1 MIELRRYVGG
11 RGKDVYGEW
20 FSRLKDP
27 RAKAK
32 IAIRLDRLAL
42 GKLGDCKP
50 LREGLCELRIDW
62 DLGIGCTTRCWARHA
77 CFCLAAAIRNSSP
90 RILSGRPPA

>member
-1 MIELRRYVGG
+1 MYF
-11 RGKDVYGEW
+11 GEW

-42 GKLGDCKP
+42 GKFGDCK
-50 LREGLCELRIDW
+50 RSVKGFANSESIG

-77 CFCLAAAIRNSSP
+77 CFCLAAAIRNSSL

>member
-1 MIELRRYVGG
+1 VIELRRYVGG

-42 GKLGDCKP
+42 GKFGDCK
-50 LREGLCELRIDW
+50 RSVKGFANSESIG
-62 DLGIGCTTRCWARHA
+62 DLGYRVYYTMLGKA
-77 CFCLAAAIRNSSP
+77 CVLLR
-90 RILSGRPPA
+90 RR